1 MLSVAG
7 SAFKGLALIGI
18 GLIVINEV
26 VDFVGTENERDWTDL
41 FVGLGFEVAKM
52 FVSSILG
59 AAFAGVLVAAG
70 LITGT
75 FWVVIAIGALASMA
89 IGVIIDVQAEQR
101 RVKSNIQ
108 SSVNDLQARDRRG
121 GAVNWAQ

>member
-52 FVSSILG
+52 FVSSILD